1 MNEDLGVQP
10 HTRRLVVTGRSGR
23 EKLHYLN
30 AVPIRMIHDRW
41 IDKYKEREVSAL
53 LALKAELEDKDR

>member
-1 MNEDLGVQP
+1 MKHLKVLEDAG
-10 HTRRLVVTGRSGR
+10 LVVTGRSGQ
-23 EKLHYLN
+23 EKLQFLN

-41 IDKYKEREVSAL
+41 IDKYREREVSAL